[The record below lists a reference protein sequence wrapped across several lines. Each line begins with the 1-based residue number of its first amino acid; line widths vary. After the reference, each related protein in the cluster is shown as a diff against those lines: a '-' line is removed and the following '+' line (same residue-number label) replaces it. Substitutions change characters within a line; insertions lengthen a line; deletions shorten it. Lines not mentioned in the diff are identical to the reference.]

1 MWLFDKLFNK
11 KIPTT
16 KVTTANKPVENP
28 ALETAMFR
36 HKAERSERTAVDVG
50 KAMMAATFLV
60 PLITDELKISPSEN
74 NLVTFEVGSIIKFM
88 TCLNTSGKP
97 HLPAFTSWHEL
108 RLWAG
113 NEVSAFA
120 MGSHEMFEFALS
132 NSNSYSAIVI
142 NPSSAAWNLE
152 PENIRTLL
160 DEFKS

>member
-1 MWLFDKLFNK
+1 MWPFDKLFNR
-11 KIPTT
+11 KIPASEATR
-16 KVTTANKPVENP
+16 ANKPVENP
-28 ALETAMFR
+28 ALEAAMFR

-50 KAMMAATFLV
+50 KALIAATFLV
-60 PLITDELKISPSEN
+60 PLITDELKTSPSAN

-88 TCLNTSGKP
+88 TCFNTIGKP

-120 MGSHEMFEFALS
+120 MGSHEIFEFALS

-152 PENIRTLL
+152 PEHIRTLM